1 MVIPSFLVP
10 HYIISLYGVGTAVRD
25 RMPRLVLEEN
35 QDGGRISDGSFIEGL
50 YFYLFYFISPYWSM
64 AVQMVNC
71 IFPLGLRSSG
81 VKSRGRADV

>member
-1 MVIPSFLVP
+1 MEGGLAMAL
-10 HYIISLYGVGTAVRD
+10 SLRVCIFT
-25 RMPRLVLEEN
+25 
-35 QDGGRISDGSFIEGL
+35 
-50 YFYLFYFISPYWSM
+50 YFNFISPYWSM

>member
-1 MVIPSFLVP
+1 MVIPSFFVP

-50 YFYLFYFISPYWSM
+50 YFYLF
-64 AVQMVNC
+64 
-71 IFPLGLRSSG
+71 
-81 VKSRGRADV
+81 

>member
-1 MVIPSFLVP
+1 MVIPSFFVP

-50 YFYLFYFISPYWSM
+50 YFYLFLFYFTLLEYGCPDGELYISTRAS
-64 AVQMVNC
+64 
-71 IFPLGLRSSG
+71 ILRS
-81 VKSRGRADV
+81 